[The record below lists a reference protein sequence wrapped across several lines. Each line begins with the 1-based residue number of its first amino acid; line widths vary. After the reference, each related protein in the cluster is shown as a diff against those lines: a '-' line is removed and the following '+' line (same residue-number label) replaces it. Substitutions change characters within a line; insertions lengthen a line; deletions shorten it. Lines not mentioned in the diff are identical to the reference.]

1 MDTHKELPK
10 QTEIKET
17 KKTEK
22 KSKSER
28 CHHLQCKKKLKMM
41 SFTCKCGLNFCV
53 AHQNPH
59 SHNCPYDYKSEK
71 CKIIK
76 ENNPKLGSKLTKI

>member
-1 MDTHKELPK
+1 MEKAKINDE
-10 QTEIKET
+10 
-17 KKTEK
+17 KTK

-28 CHHLQCKKKLKMM
+28 CKLCKKKLKMM

-59 SHNCPYDYKSEK
+59 SHNCSYDYKSEK

-76 ENNPKLGSKLTKI
+76 DNNPKLGSKLTKI